1 MDNDDVGKAH
11 FNLDDLL
18 IDKNKKS
25 KKKNRKELEA
35 DKEKKTDDFELNVN
49 DPRFNAIFYDHKFNI
64 DPSDQSFKKTKAME
78 NLLDEKSKRKFNEI
92 DDDETSDGKQLD
104 DSNKTAKLDASAL
117 LLVKSIKSRNEVIE
131 RKKLQT
137 KEKQRALRNKLR
149 ILK

>member
-1 MDNDDVGKAH
+1 
-11 FNLDDLL
+11 
-18 IDKNKKS
+18 
-25 KKKNRKELEA
+25 
-35 DKEKKTDDFELNVN
+35 
-49 DPRFNAIFYDHKFNI
+49 
-64 DPSDQSFKKTKAME
+64 ME